1 MARKNIS
8 FSTAVSKHGDVH
20 TIELPS
26 YLMAGLLDY
35 VTFNEAEMEFYP
47 DGELKRIE
55 GVDSAITMF
64 LREIFKFNI
73 KPTKYDV
80 VISFVD
86 EGFSESEVVQSV
98 GEVFKHKEGIY
109 ISAMEKKTG
118 DGGVPEI

>member
-1 MARKNIS
+1 MARRDID

-26 YLMAGLLDY
+26 YLMASLLDY
-35 VTFNEAEMEFYP
+35 VTFTEAEMEFYP
-47 DGELKRIE
+47 DGELKGIE
-55 GVDSAITMF
+55 GVDSAITML

-73 KPTKYDV
+73 KPVKYDV

-86 EGFSESEVVQSV
+86 EAMNEAELVKTV
-98 GEVFKHKEGIY
+98 GETFKHKEGVY
-109 ISAMEKKTG
+109 ISVREKKTG